1 MSKQK
6 LTNDEVTNIVKSLFM
21 NNELMFLYYS
31 GSKAYGTSNELS
43 DIDVTA
49 VFKNLDGIIHATTQ
63 DIDIFAYGYDS
74 YLARQSMSDEV
85 PLYNLIHAD
94 DIISIEKTLIFVDE
108 IYKKDLEAIK
118 KLDFYKVLP
127 LYLEAFIKY
136 YDDLINTEKVVVK
149 RAYHILRLRA
159 IIEDALK
166 TENYQINIDDKWI
179 KKINDHKRNYGSLNT
194 EEYLAELKT
203 YLDKI
208 IEIKNK
214 YLKDDNNEVQV

>member
-1 MSKQK
+1 
-6 LTNDEVTNIVKSLFM
+6 M

-74 YLARQSMSDEV
+74 FLARQSMSDEV

-159 IIEDALK
+159 IIEDTLK

>member
-1 MSKQK
+1 
-6 LTNDEVTNIVKSLFM
+6 
-21 NNELMFLYYS
+21 
-31 GSKAYGTSNELS
+31 
-43 DIDVTA
+43 
-49 VFKNLDGIIHATTQ
+49 
-63 DIDIFAYGYDS
+63 
-74 YLARQSMSDEV
+74 MSDEV

-118 KLDFYKVLP
+118 KLDFNKVLP

-136 YDDLINTEKVVVK
+136 YDDLINTVKVVVK

-159 IIEDALK
+159 IIEDTLK

-203 YLDKI
+203 YLDEI

-214 YLKDDNNEVQV
+214 YLKAESNEVQI

>member
-1 MSKQK
+1 MSKKK

-74 YLARQSMSDEV
+74 FLARQSMSDEV

-118 KLDFYKVLP
+118 KLAFYKVLP

-159 IIEDALK
+159 IIEDILK
-166 TENYQINIDDKWI
+166 TKNYQINIDDKWI

-203 YLDKI
+203 YLDEI

>member
-6 LTNDEVTNIVKSLFM
+6 LTNDEITTIVKNLFV

-31 GSKAYGTSNELS
+31 GSKAYGTSNDLS

-49 VFKNLDGIIHATTQ
+49 VFRNLNGIIHATTQ

-74 YLARQSMSDEV
+74 FLARQSMSDEV

-108 IYKKDLEAIK
+108 IYKKDLEDIK

-127 LYLEAFIKY
+127 LYLDAFITY

-149 RAYHILRLRA
+149 RAYHILRIRA
-159 IIEDALK
+159 IIEEILNTK
-166 TENYQINIDDKWI
+166 NYQINIDDKWI

-203 YLDKI
+203 YLDEI

>member
-6 LTNDEVTNIVKSLFM
+6 LTNDEITTIVKNLFV

-31 GSKAYGTSNELS
+31 GSKAYGTSNDLS

-49 VFKNLDGIIHATTQ
+49 VFRNLNGIIHATTQ

-74 YLARQSMSDEV
+74 FLARQSMSDEV

-127 LYLEAFIKY
+127 LYLKAFVKY

-159 IIEDALK
+159 IIEDIFK
-166 TENYQINIDDKWI
+166 TKNYQINIDDKWI
-179 KKINDHKRNYGSLNT
+179 KKINNHKANHRSLNT
-194 EEYLAELKT
+194 TEYLNELKT
-203 YLDKI
+203 YLDEI
-208 IEIKNK
+208 IEIKDK